1 MLNTEVSQRPDIN
14 QVLYHLENIAQTRG
28 VQLAD
33 GALKFLK
40 KTELLLHTPSSS
52 IIGGQQASS
61 APQSNQNIPGGGQ
74 GAGGGSGGQ
83 GNNWM
88 GSAAGLF
95 KGNSLFKTIKDASSK
110 VMDSVQQYEFL
121 SFMNFICSFFAINPY
136 TTIEVRL
143 FGWENTFRKTWET
156 CNQKK

>member
-28 VQLAD
+28 VQLTD

-52 IIGGQQASS
+52 IIGGAQQASA
-61 APQSNQNIPGGGQ
+61 APHNNQNMPSAGQ
-74 GAGGGSGGQ
+74 SAGGGQ

-110 VMDSVQQYEFL
+110 VMDSVQQYDVQ
-121 SFMNFICSFFAINPY
+121 FF
-136 TTIEVRL
+136 E
-143 FGWENTFRKTWET
+143 
-156 CNQKK
+156 

>member
-52 IIGGQQASS
+52 IIGGGQQASS
-61 APQSNQNIPGGGQ
+61 APHSNQNIPSGSQ
-74 GAGGGSGGQ
+74 GAGVGGGGGQ

-110 VMDSVQQYEFL
+110 VMDSVQQYEIL
-121 SFMNFICSFFAINPY
+121 IFINLI
-136 TTIEVRL
+136 
-143 FGWENTFRKTWET
+143 
-156 CNQKK
+156 

>member
-1 MLNTEVSQRPDIN
+1 MFIKGCMLNTEVSQRPDIN

-52 IIGGQQASS
+52 IIGGGQQASS
-61 APQSNQNIPGGGQ
+61 APQNNQNIPGGSQ
-74 GAGGGSGGQ
+74 GAGGGGGGGGQ

-110 VMDSVQQYEFL
+110 VMDSVQQYEVTF
-121 SFMNFICSFFAINPY
+121 FMNLI
-136 TTIEVRL
+136 
-143 FGWENTFRKTWET
+143 
-156 CNQKK
+156 